1 MTNEKGM
8 EPYLVNALSSR
19 GVTLQQHEVKMA
31 NLSKFKGTVIKAIHH
46 DYYLV
51 EGRHYNPYTDKWT
64 D

>member
-1 MTNEKGM
+1 MQNEKGL

-19 GVTLQQHEVKMA
+19 GVTHQQHQVKMA
-31 NLSKFKGTVIKAIHH
+31 NLAKLKDTVIKAIRH

-51 EGRHYNPYTDKWT
+51 NGQHYNPYTDKWT